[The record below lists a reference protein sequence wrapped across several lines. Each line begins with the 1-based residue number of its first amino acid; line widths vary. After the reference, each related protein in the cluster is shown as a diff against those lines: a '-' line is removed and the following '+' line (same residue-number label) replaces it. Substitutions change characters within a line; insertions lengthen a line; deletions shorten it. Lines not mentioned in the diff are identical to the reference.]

1 MTKDIV
7 VGLVCFLGSVALFFS
22 LGTIDE
28 ARARTFPEVVIIIM
42 GILAALL
49 LIQSLTVKKI
59 KKEIAPFPW
68 RRFLLLFGMIV
79 AYFFIMET
87 VGFYL
92 SAFLFFLAVVFVL
105 GRTESK
111 PIRVL
116 PKILQAAIFTA
127 ILFLLF
133 SVLLEVQ
140 TPRGWWF

>member
-1 MTKDIV
+1 VTKDIV
-7 VGLVCFLGSVALFFS
+7 VGLVCFLGSIALFFS
-22 LGTIDE
+22 LGMIDE
-28 ARARTFPEVVIIIM
+28 ARARTFPEVVIVIM
-42 GILAALL
+42 CILSALL
-49 LIQSLTVKKI
+49 IIQSLTVKKI
-59 KKEIAPFPW
+59 KKESAPFPW

-79 AYFFIMET
+79 VYFFIMET

-105 GRTESK
+105 GRVESK
-111 PIRVL
+111 PIRVV

-127 ILFLLF
+127 VLFVLF